1 MKAYIQCNSKM
12 LPFNET
18 AYNAYLGFDE
28 MGVEPTYEAIFPN
41 NKEISLRG
49 FEKWFDFDYP
59 MILPRSR
66 KSQNSLLSF
75 LGFKIGSPYHRVILT
90 KKLIKNNNTKVLN
103 SQIES
108 LLQSILTVSG
118 LFLLN
123 HISIKDL
130 QDV

>member
-1 MKAYIQCNSKM
+1 
-12 LPFNET
+12 
-18 AYNAYLGFDE
+18 
-28 MGVEPTYEAIFPN
+28 
-41 NKEISLRG
+41 
-49 FEKWFDFDYP
+49 

-108 LLQSILTVSG
+108 LLQSVLTVSSVSDDYFVK
-118 LFLLN
+118 LYEEHSEILTLLEIN
-123 HISIKDL
+123 SASDVNILVQLLDINLKTVKSIKYDS
-130 QDV
+130 DKA